1 MTSSSKNSTAMLV
14 RNRRTPGP
22 ARSGTGG
29 TITRGLVD
37 MRLLP
42 MQKCHAIPVQVVRQP
57 LPELEVAL
65 ARGSIAPRRRDLG
78 HAAFGERGLDRQLE
92 RELEAGGALDRDRV
106 EEPAAVQLEVARRGM
121 GRDAGEPV
129 QREPGH
135 AAHDP

>member
-14 RNRRTPGP
+14 RNRRTAGP
-22 ARSGTGG
+22 ATRGTGG

-57 LPELEVAL
+57 LTELEVAL
-65 ARGSIAPRRRDLG
+65 ARGSIAPRGRDLG
-78 HAAFGERGLDRQLE
+78 HAAFGERVLDRQLE

-106 EEPAAVQLEVARRGM
+106 EEPAAVQLEVAPRVIGRRP
-121 GRDAGEPV
+121 GEPV
-129 QREPGH
+129 QPEARPQAH
-135 AAHDP
+135 AP